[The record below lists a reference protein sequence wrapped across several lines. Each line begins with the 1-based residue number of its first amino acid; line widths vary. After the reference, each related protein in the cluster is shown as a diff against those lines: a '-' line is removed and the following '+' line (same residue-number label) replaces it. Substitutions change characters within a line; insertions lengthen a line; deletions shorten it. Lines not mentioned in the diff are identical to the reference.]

1 MKGFLTASLIFVFLL
16 SSLFFYNK
24 HMSETMLSLSEYAS
38 TIENSINDENFK
50 KANLI
55 LDSFEKKLNEKT
67 YFLYFVTDRTL
78 LDNTLTECARLKSF
92 LSIPDKSESLASV
105 SGIKMMLKKTM
116 EKSTIP
122 LTIKK
127 AQ

>member
-1 MKGFLTASLIFVFLL
+1 MKGFLTAALIFLFLL
-16 SSLFFYNK
+16 SSLFFCNK
-24 HMSETMLSLSEYAS
+24 YMRETMTGLSEYAIS
-38 TIENSINDENFK
+38 IEEAINEENFK

-55 LDSFEKKLNEKT
+55 LESFEKKLNEKT

-92 LSIPDKSESLASV
+92 LSIPDKAESLAAV
-105 SGIKMMLKKTM
+105 SGIKIMLKKTL